1 MKKWGI
7 VLLLG
12 VVITGGIVLVQQP
25 QASPKEGLL
34 AEQFVEEHLLQE
46 DGLMRTN
53 LTTET
58 DVYLSESISLWMQ
71 YLVKKND
78 EHAFAKQVDVLETYF
93 LTNSEKILIPWRLVG
108 SEAAPANALIDD
120 FRVIAALVEATDEWN
135 QPTYEDLAKAIGE
148 DIVTFNQLE
157 GIFVN
162 HVDLQNG
169 FQGDFLTLSYLDP
182 LAIDYLYE
190 ENLLSEKSYTLNQ
203 GILLNAPVADSG
215 FFPFTYY
222 PQDETYE
229 FEEEVN
235 LIDQYYVGYYRAL
248 WGGDVSDLIAFTEH
262 ALATYDG
269 ILYGRF
275 SSETLKPIVD
285 YEGASVYA
293 LAVLMS
299 IEAGED
305 ELAKTLYTSM
315 KRLQIQDSESPYDGG
330 YMDEPTMD
338 THAFDNLL
346 PLLAERRGLDAGIF
360 DE

>member
-1 MKKWGI
+1 MNKWGV

-12 VVITGGIVLVQQP
+12 SVMLGSILITQQL
-25 QASPKEGLL
+25 QAGPKEALK

-71 YLVKKND
+71 YVVKKND
-78 EHAFAKQVDVLETYF
+78 EQAFAKQVDVLETYF
-93 LTNSEKILIPWRLVG
+93 LNDSEKMLIPWRLVG
-108 SEAAPANALIDD
+108 SEPAPANALIDD
-120 FRVIAALVEATDEWN
+120 FRIIAALIEAADKWN
-135 QPTYEDLAKAIGE
+135 QPTYKELAKRIGK
-148 DIVTFNQLE
+148 DLVTFNQVDS
-157 GIFVN
+157 IFIN
-162 HVDLQNG
+162 HVDFKSG
-169 FQGDFLTLSYLDP
+169 DKGDFLTLSYLDP

-190 ENLLSEKSYTLNQ
+190 ESLLSRESYERNKR
-203 GILLNAPVADSG
+203 ILTNAPTADSG

-222 PQDETYE
+222 PENKTYE

-248 WGGDVSDLIAFTEH
+248 WGGDVSDLIEFTEQ
-262 ALATYDG
+262 ALATHEG

-293 LAVLMS
+293 LAILMS

-305 ELAKTLYTSM
+305 ELAKKLFKSM
-315 KRLQIQDSESPYDGG
+315 KRLQILDSESSYNGG
-330 YMDEPTMD
+330 YMDESTMN

-360 DE
+360 NE